1 MFEQRSE
8 ITFRPCFPGLQDLD
22 FTFLETNPFIL
33 VNGEPC
39 PLNMRGELDDTAT
52 FNNFKKVGNL
62 GYATELG
69 NYAEYSEAPNE
80 EEVLQYAR
88 VVIDCATA
96 DPDGRKRIFLIGGC
110 IANLTDAFIRII
122 RALSEKECKLQ
133 ASRMHIYVRRD
144 GPSSQTGSACMVLE
158 RNWKFPLRVC
168 TCTSSD
174 A

>member
-1 MFEQRSE
+1 MMVGGGCAS
-8 ITFRPCFPGLQDLD
+8 
-22 FTFLETNPFIL
+22 
-33 VNGEPC
+33 
-39 PLNMRGELDDTAT
+39 
-52 FNNFKKVGNL
+52 VGNL